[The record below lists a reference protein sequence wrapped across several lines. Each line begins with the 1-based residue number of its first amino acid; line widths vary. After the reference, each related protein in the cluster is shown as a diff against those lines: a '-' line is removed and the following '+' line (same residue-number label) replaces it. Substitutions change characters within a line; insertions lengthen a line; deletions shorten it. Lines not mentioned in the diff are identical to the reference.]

1 MPRIALADFTGPGYT
16 ERSLGISSDRT
27 VNLMPIVVRPEVRPP
42 ELALVGT
49 PGLTPFWT
57 LPEGPTRLLHT
68 CTNGRVFAAAGAH
81 LYELFVTGPPVV
93 RGPVT
98 GGTGRV
104 SMDDNGIA
112 ALLVDGTSGWVL
124 TFATNAYAQIIDPDF
139 PGADFVVFIDGY
151 FAFNIPGTGR
161 FGITGLYDPG
171 QVDALDIA
179 TAEARADPLGRLI
192 ALNRE
197 LRLFGTLT
205 TEAWFNS
212 GNADFPFQHIQ
223 GTLLE
228 QGMVARDALAV
239 LNNTVL
245 WLHMN
250 SQGHGK
256 VLRMTGYTSEPVS
269 TPPLE
274 SAWAR
279 YPTLDDA
286 TAYAYTQGGH
296 DFYVLTFPSGWS
308 GEAPPPVEAGG
319 AEGVT
324 WVLDLTTGFWHERAF
339 LFPSGN
345 LGRHRAHVHCVGF
358 GRHLVGDYATG
369 QVYVLDE
376 QAATDAGRELV
387 RLRRFPHVRAN
398 RARLYHGTLEIHVEQ
413 GASVQDPVTPRQLM
427 LRWSNDGGHT
437 YSDAHWRA
445 LGPVGAYRQRA
456 RWHKLGQARDRV
468 YEVRSTAAGPA
479 RWIAAYLDGE
489 GAA

>member
-1 MPRIALADFTGPGYT
+1 MPRIAMSDFTGPAYT
-16 ERSLGISSDRT
+16 ERSIGLSSDRT
-27 VNLMPIVVRPEVRPP
+27 INLYPIVIKPEVRPP

-49 PGLTPFWT
+49 PGLARFCD
-57 LPEGPTRLLHT
+57 LPGAPVRMLHT

-81 LYELFVTGPPVV
+81 LYELFAAGTWVE
-93 RGPVT
+93 RGTVSA
-98 GGTGRV
+98 GTGRV

-112 ALLVDGTSGWVL
+112 AIIVDGTAGWVL
-124 TFATNAYAQIIDPDF
+124 PFATNAYAQITDPDF

-151 FAFNIPGTGR
+151 FAFNVPGTGR
-161 FGITGLYDPG
+161 FGITGLYDPAA
-171 QVDALDIA
+171 VDGLDIA

-205 TEAWFNS
+205 TESWFNS
-212 GNADFPFQHIQ
+212 GNPDFPFQAIQ

-239 LNNTVL
+239 CGNALL

-250 SQGHGK
+250 AQGRGK
-256 VLRMTGYTSEPVS
+256 VLRMLGYQAEVVS

-274 SAWAR
+274 AAWAR
-279 YPTLDDA
+279 YPTLYDA
-286 TAYAYTQGGH
+286 TAYTYTQSGH
-296 DFYVLTFPSGWS
+296 DFYVLSFPSGFVD
-308 GEAPPPVEAGG
+308 EDPLPPPGRAMG
-319 AEGVT
+319 AT
-324 WVLDLTTGFWHERAF
+324 WVLDLTTGFWHQRAF
-339 LFPSGN
+339 LFPDGT
-345 LGRHRAHVHCVGF
+345 LGRHRAHVHCLGF
-358 GRHLVGDYATG
+358 AQHLVGDYETG
-369 QVYVLDE
+369 TVYVLDE
-376 QAATDAGRELV
+376 QATTDAGRELV
-387 RLRRFPHVRAN
+387 RVRRFPHVRAN

-413 GASVQDPVTPRQLM
+413 GETGSDPVTPRSLM

-437 YSDAHWRA
+437 YSDEHWRE

-468 YEVRSTAAGPA
+468 YEVRSTAEAPA
-479 RWIAAYLDGE
+479 RWIAAFLDGE